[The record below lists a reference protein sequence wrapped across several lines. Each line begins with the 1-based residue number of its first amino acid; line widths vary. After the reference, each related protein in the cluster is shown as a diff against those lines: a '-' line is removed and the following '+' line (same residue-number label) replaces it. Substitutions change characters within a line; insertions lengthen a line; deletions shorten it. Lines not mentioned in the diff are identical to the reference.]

1 MAKEHHIYHRS
12 NIGWFVEMPDT
23 VEGPLES
30 REEAVRLA
38 NLLQRVGMARTGEVA
53 CTDQECF

>member
-1 MAKEHHIYHRS
+1 MAKEHHIYKN

-23 VEGPLES
+23 IEGPLES

-38 NLLQRVGMARTGEVA
+38 NLLKRVGMARTAEVA
-53 CTDQECF
+53 CTEQECF